1 MLLEVLETS
10 DTILHVHPTIYTL
23 APSPILT
30 SSKLSNT
37 AGSSFF
43 HSREVVPGFSSL
55 VKKNCNFILK
65 IKDSFFSF
73 ASLLNAIGLPKAGAF
88 FLYIF
93 QNASCQLSRT
103 TAAPIKRE
111 AINYYLF
118 VPLNSSP
125 QLAQARCTPQ

>member
-1 MLLEVLETS
+1 MPLEVLETS

-23 APSPILT
+23 APSPIHT

-43 HSREVVPGFSSL
+43 HSCEVVPGFSSL
-55 VKKNCNFILK
+55 GKKNCNFILK
-65 IKDSFFSF
+65 IKVSFFHF
-73 ASLLNAIGLPKAGAF
+73 ASFLMQSAYPKQAHF

-93 QNASCQLSRT
+93 QYASCQLSRT
-103 TAAPIKRE
+103 TAAPTKQE